1 MFESFLGPPPTRNSA
16 DTRSPTRREHAHT
29 LRHAQRPNSKGGQ
42 TANRLRLL
50 QLHARRAICRRL
62 TAVRY
67 NGWCWGP
74 TDPIRYTHDRRIQP
88 AENRNNPSPHTA
100 SNPRCLPPSVPHEV
114 IQAGSRQLSVD
125 RRSTNARLLVK
136 FAPAD
141 RTALTEDAGLVAL
154 PSPRDRPLTRAPAD
168 WSRLHTCRRRVKRQ
182 TQKYRIVKTCNVSSV
197 RLSDVSSVCGLR
209 TKLAISK

>member
-141 RTALTEDAGLVAL
+141 RTYGADITRLVSFSAG
-154 PSPRDRPLTRAPAD
+154 SPAD
-168 WSRLHTCRRRVKRQ
+168 SRPCRLVQTAHLQAVTVSNTEIQNRQNLRRFVG
-182 TQKYRIVKTCNVSSV
+182 SSF
-197 RLSDVSSVCGLR
+197 RRELGLR
-209 TKLAISK
+209 T

>member
-1 MFESFLGPPPTRNSA
+1 MRGARDAAGTSAARPPGHRHA
-16 DTRSPTRREHAHT
+16 LRAHT
-29 LRHAQRPNSKGGQ
+29 LRRPNSKGGQ
-42 TANRLRLL
+42 TANSCTLAARL
-50 QLHARRAICRRL
+50 CRRL

-67 NGWCWGP
+67 KGWCWGP

-88 AENRNNPSPHTA
+88 AENRNNPTLPPA

-141 RTALTEDAGLVAL
+141 RTYGADSTRLVSFSAG
-154 PSPRDRPLTRAPAD
+154 SPAD
-168 WSRLHTCRRRVKRQ
+168 SCPCRLVQTAHLQAVTVSNTEIQNRQNLRRFVG
-182 TQKYRIVKTCNVSSV
+182 SSF
-197 RLSDVSSVCGLR
+197 RRELGLR
-209 TKLAISK
+209 T